1 MFRSIQFRGGWGR
14 RKPSPEVDTVGPRR
28 GRNARGGVLVAVL
41 AAAMMA
47 AVVVPVGPAGA
58 AEGSLRSFE
67 PDYRMSKQYVAV
79 TAYKILRDHAPGT
92 VAGCASDVK
101 SEPDRFDDLGGAGA
115 FTRGSINCL
124 DKLGYLE
131 GNLPGGS
138 EDGDERLFEPDYR
151 MSKQYVAVTA
161 YKILRDH
168 APGTVAGCASDVK
181 SEPDRFDDLGAAG
194 AFTRGS
200 INCLDKL
207 GYLEGNLPR
216 SSQAPCPTGTSEA
229 AWLDLDWWKQATLA
243 QVQYELRCGADV
255 AASNEHGNT
264 PIHFAAGVAG
274 NVAILQALANA
285 GADVKA
291 KTVRNDT
298 ALHVAATHQSNA
310 DIIRWLMDAGLD
322 VNARVDDILY
332 TPLHYAATFNYSEVV
347 SVLLDAGAAVNA
359 QTARRDTPLFRAVA
373 QNQGDVVRK
382 IRKLLDAGAE
392 IEARNAG
399 GLTPLHG
406 AVAYAD
412 VDVVRVLL
420 DAGADVDAQAHLE
433 HDWDWTP
440 LHFAASWSDDPG
452 DIIPALLEAGADTS
466 ARDKVGRTPLDL
478 AQEEENAA
486 AIKLLTEASSK

>member
-1 MFRSIQFRGGWGR
+1 MFRSSQFTGGR
-14 RKPSPEVDTVGPRR
+14 RACKPSPRIEADELRRVRR
-28 GRNARGGVLVAVL
+28 GAVL
-41 AAAMMA
+41 AAVAVALVA
-47 AVVVPVGPAGA
+47 AVMVPVVPAGA
-58 AEGSLRSFE
+58 ADESLRVFE

-79 TAYKILRDHAPGT
+79 TAYKILRDHASET

-101 SEPDRFDDLGGAGA
+101 TEPDRFDDLGAAGA

-131 GNLPGGS
+131 GNLPGGAS
-138 EDGDERLFEPDYR
+138 DGDARLFEPDYR

-168 APGTVAGCASDVK
+168 ASGTVAGCASDVK
-181 SEPDRFDDLGAAG
+181 SEPDRFDDLGGAG

-264 PIHFAAGVAG
+264 PIHFAAAVAG

-285 GADVKA
+285 GADVKT

-298 ALHVAATHQSNA
+298 ALHVASTHQGNA
-310 DIIRWLMDAGLD
+310 DIIRWLIDAGLD
-322 VNARVDDILY
+322 VNARVDGILY
-332 TPLHYAATFNYSEVV
+332 TPLHYAASWNHSGIV
-347 SVLLDAGAAVNA
+347 SVLLEAGAAVNA
-359 QTARRDTPLFRAVA
+359 KTKEWESTPLHQAA
-373 QNQGDVVRK
+373 SNNSEADVVLKLLEAGAEVEARNLDGMTPLHVAAAWQVSVEVVQA
-382 IRKLLDAGAE
+382 LLDADADVN
-392 IEARNAG
+392 ARAH
-399 GLTPLHG
+399 LQTDEDWTPLH
-406 AVAYAD
+406 AAAYWSDYAED
-412 VDVVRVLL
+412 IIPALL
-420 DAGADVDAQAHLE
+420 DAGAD
-433 HDWDWTP
+433 P
-440 LHFAASWSDDPG
+440 
-452 DIIPALLEAGADTS
+452 S
-466 ARDKVGRTPLDL
+466 ARDKWGKTPLDV
-478 AQEEENAA
+478 AKEEENAA
-486 AIKLLTEASSK
+486 AINLLTEASSK